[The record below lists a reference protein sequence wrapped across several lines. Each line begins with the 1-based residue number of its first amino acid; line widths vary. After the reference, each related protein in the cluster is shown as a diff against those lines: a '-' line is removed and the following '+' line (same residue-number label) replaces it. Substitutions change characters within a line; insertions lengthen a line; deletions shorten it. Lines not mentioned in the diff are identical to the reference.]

1 MAFGAKIL
9 LISHLCSTNP
19 SPIMPEEKPKRK
31 KLYKKLKNKY
41 RLVILNDSTFEEK
54 FSLRLSPMNLFTI
67 VGLFALLL
75 ISTVSVLIIFT
86 PLREYIPG
94 YTDTN
99 LRTNLT
105 GLALKSDSLAL
116 ELDRK
121 DQFIRNLQII
131 LNGGVPDSTMEN
143 ESEVPDNKPT
153 AEVKLDLH
161 KSKQDSLLRAFV
173 ESEDQYNITTSSA
186 DKKADL
192 ISNYIFF
199 TPLNGTITATFDIFE
214 NHHGVDI
221 VAPENE
227 AIKSTLDGTVIF
239 AGWTSSTGYVIQIQ
253 HENNIIS
260 SYKHNSVLLKQE
272 GEFVK
277 AGEVIAIIGNSGE
290 LTTGPHLHFELWYDG
305 HPIDPEKYILF

>member
-1 MAFGAKIL
+1 M
-9 LISHLCSTNP
+9 SVNQYV
-19 SPIMPEEKPKRK
+19 MPEEKPKRK

-75 ISTVSVLIIFT
+75 ISSVSVLIIFT

-94 YTDTN
+94 YTDTS
-99 LRTNLT
+99 LRSNMTE
-105 GLALKSDSLAL
+105 LALKSDSLAV

-121 DQFIRNLQII
+121 DQFIHNLQII
-131 LNGGVPDSTMEN
+131 LNGGVPDSTGPN
-143 ESEVPDNKPT
+143 EEEVIERKP

-161 KSKQDSLLRAFV
+161 KSKQDSLLRAYV
-173 ESEDQYNITTSSA
+173 ESEDQYNINSSVSE
-186 DKKADL
+186 KGSEL
-192 ISNYIFF
+192 ISSYIFF
-199 TPLNGTITATFDIFE
+199 TPLNGTITSKFDLFD
-214 NHHGVDI
+214 NHYGIDI

-227 AIKSTLDGTVIF
+227 AVKSTLDGTVIF

-277 AGEVIAIIGNSGE
+277 AGEAIAIIGNSGE

-305 HPIDPEKYILF
+305 HPIDPEKYIIF